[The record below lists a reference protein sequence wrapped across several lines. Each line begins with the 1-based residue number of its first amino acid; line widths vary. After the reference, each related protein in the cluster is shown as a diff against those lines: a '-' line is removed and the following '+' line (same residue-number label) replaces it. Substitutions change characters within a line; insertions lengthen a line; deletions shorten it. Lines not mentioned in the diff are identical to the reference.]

1 MPPVSVAT
9 YIAADLAADGL
20 TLESEDGR
28 KLLAETATMPIG
40 TNSLQLLMSHPDA
53 AISNLASR
61 LGTDAYHLSP
71 LLSQGYTPE
80 AERLDEIIP
89 RLLHDYKHAVV
100 KTRMQQLLSDL
111 QKAETQADPTLSRD
125 IMSQYA
131 ALAAIE
137 RQLAAVLGDRVIN
150 G

>member
-1 MPPVSVAT
+1 
-9 YIAADLAADGL
+9 
-20 TLESEDGR
+20 
-28 KLLAETATMPIG
+28 
-40 TNSLQLLMSHPDA
+40 
-53 AISNLASR
+53 
-61 LGTDAYHLSP
+61 
-71 LLSQGYTPE
+71 
-80 AERLDEIIP
+80 P